1 MKMPFTICKYGVPAL
16 VPEIFISEFEK
27 HVKYANE
34 MTDDVIHSTQ
44 YRRIPKV
51 TAIQK

>member
-1 MKMPFTICKYGVPAL
+1 MSFTICKYGVPAL

-27 HVKYANE
+27 HVKYTNE
-34 MTDDVIHSTQ
+34 MTDDVIHSTR

-51 TAIQK
+51 MATRK